1 MECFDFRSI
10 VGCREF
16 DKGAAG
22 ALNWGSIQLA
32 ADSVKDGAA
41 GAVTLIQRVGR
52 CLERQGLLEQDTECA
67 WPDLDPAEDTFAAW
81 VLYRLIAAIH
91 DATCIADL
99 LPSNMVSIVADTY
112 CLLNGWRCPEPD
124 GP

>member
-41 GAVTLIQRVGR
+41 GAVTLIQRGR
-52 CLERQGLLEQDTECA
+52 
-67 WPDLDPAEDTFAAW
+67 P
-81 VLYRLIAAIH
+81 
-91 DATCIADL
+91 
-99 LPSNMVSIVADTY
+99 LP
-112 CLLNGWRCPEPD
+112 
-124 GP
+124 